1 MLARGIL
8 SIVPLALL
16 AVGMIFYWRH
26 GYRLATR
33 AEQEKNRLQGRLAM
47 DFAFWAILAA
57 VVGICLMTWQISK
70 AEARAESA
78 RAYFV
83 TGDT

>member
-1 MLARGIL
+1 
-8 SIVPLALL
+8 
-16 AVGMIFYWRH
+16 
-26 GYRLATR
+26 
-33 AEQEKNRLQGRLAM
+33 M